1 MKKKNSRC
9 EFASERS
16 EALLRNF
23 RESIARQ
30 SRISIRR
37 AFSDAV
43 EAPAPRFWVS
53 EARTMRV
60 ITMMLKGMDILDS
73 MRPEKRRMYEE
84 IYRRVIK
91 QKEEH
96 PDMPLGDIVFDVV
109 NSPAPRSYMSVR
121 YAAKI
126 IKRNPC

>member
-126 IKRNPC
+126 IKRNPY

>member
-30 SRISIRR
+30 SRISIQR

-84 IYRRVIK
+84 IYRRVMK

>member
-84 IYRRVIK
+84 IYRRVMK